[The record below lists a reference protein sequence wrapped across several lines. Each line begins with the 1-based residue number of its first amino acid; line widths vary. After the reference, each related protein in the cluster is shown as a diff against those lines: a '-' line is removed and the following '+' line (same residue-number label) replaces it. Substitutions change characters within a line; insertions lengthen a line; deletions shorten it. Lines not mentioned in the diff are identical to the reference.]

1 MATHSVQNNTGCESY
16 CADFPC
22 WEDYQR
28 SQGNYGMIS
37 GTILATFIVIAN
49 LLLFL
54 GIVFSRNNMRSQRF
68 YQWVLSLSI
77 LDVMF
82 GTTLLVVTVISHP
95 GEEGESRDKLSYKM
109 VLFWVNWIGSA
120 SFYNFVGLN
129 IERMSAVRWP
139 ENYEDQVSFQFNV
152 RFAISKNQ
160 VTPKMRGYI
169 LISWILAFIPA
180 LPFLFDTVGKSDKIH
195 TAGKYH

>member
-1 MATHSVQNNTGCESY
+1 MATQEIVQNNTGCESY

-22 WEDYQR
+22 WEDYQG

-139 ENYEDQVSFQFNV
+139 ENYEDQVSFQFNI
-152 RFAISKNQ
+152 RFAISK
-160 VTPKMRGYI
+160 TPGNAKDERLHSDQLDFGFHPR
-169 LISWILAFIPA
+169 SAFS
-180 LPFLFDTVGKSDKIH
+180 L
-195 TAGKYH
+195 

>member
-1 MATHSVQNNTGCESY
+1 MATEKIENVKNSNNTECESY

-28 SQGNYGMIS
+28 SQGDAGMIS

-49 LLLFL
+49 LLLFF
-54 GIVFSRNNMRSQRF
+54 GIIFSKNSMLSQRF

-82 GTTLLVVTVISHP
+82 GTTLLVVTIISHP
-95 GEEGESRDKLSYKM
+95 GEEGDSFHRDKLNYKM
-109 VLFWVNWIGSA
+109 VLFWINWIGSA
-120 SFYNFVGLN
+120 SFYSFVGLN

-139 ENYEDQVSFQFNV
+139 ENYADQVSF
-152 RFAISKNQ
+152 
-160 VTPKMRGYI
+160 Y
-169 LISWILAFIPA
+169 L
-180 LPFLFDTVGKSDKIH
+180 TV
-195 TAGKYH
+195 